1 MKNMTNIVTSVKYRY
16 LGFDID
22 TPPLF
27 RAYESNIYPGAEPI
41 RRRRMSAEDKSETLS
56 IVSSNRSTINISSD
70 STERMETPPI
80 ATSPPVT
87 VTTNG
92 IENKGFIEDEKKN
105 VEFEAVNLE
114 LVDLNK
120 SSSPLSEPRVYAPPP
135 QTQPTVTQK
144 FSDYYVS
151 VNEHK
156 KGLRGEKL
164 YVTKD
169 SRRGRGCKRYCCAL
183 LVLLVIAATVTIAS
197 LVGTGIIDTQ
207 PKFKGEI
214 NKSGRSRDLPPT
226 NDSLISEPRPVIDN
240 DFGDVN
246 IEANEILPR
255 DAVPNVLEGQMAIK
269 NVAWDDRLSNS
280 SNPFFKDMAQKVEKT
295 LYPIFV
301 SPMKEERADFFI
313 TVKEF
318 ERKDG
323 VTPHYRVGWELKD
336 NSFSDGLELITKDE
350 ISEMMMKHL
359 KSNNGRL
366 NNVFD
371 VPMES
376 IRVKRVAD
384 DKCDIMQCQ
393 SFCSYD
399 YPSNDFKCGCSQS
412 FMLAE
417 DGRTCIEDSTD
428 PTSNVNLLTAFGL
441 PSDAENDQQGS
452 FEVDTTVS
460 TLETTKDETVS
471 RLETTEDESVSQKS
485 NIDIESDD
493 YAKVPRFL
501 NTSVDHDN
509 GHGDHSAFEDE
520 HHQLDDEWGNTE
532 FPILDSFG
540 EMVTINDSDLKNTSD
555 HNNHENSQYDKN
567 GSLQSHLEKGAHGK
581 EHNGEIIH
589 HNQEHEHGNIDQT
602 WQSTQSNTEGNSGV
616 VDQGLESLEENWNI
630 TSGAEPNNLINHNLH
645 DPALDKLNTNGQ
657 NNQGN
662 EQHENGFDP
671 VFHGSNANEQNNPVN
686 EHHSDGVDHS
696 LLVAN
701 TNGQKN
707 KENEE
712 HSIGIDHTLN
722 VSNTNA
728 KNNEDKEE
736 HKDGFDPTLQGS
748 TSNGQNTTGDE
759 QHENVFEPTLL
770 GSNDNGLNNQ
780 GNEQPSDGVQPIL
793 QVSNTNTQNNE
804 DNEGHKN
811 GFEPA
816 LQGSDSNIQNTQGD
830 EQHGNVF
837 EPTLDGSNAN
847 DQNNHGDEQHI
858 NGVDHNL
865 HSSNSNVDNIQ
876 GHDGHNNGVD
886 PSLNGS
892 NSNVQGNVGNENGF
906 EPALNGSNSNDQN
919 NQVLDKQ
926 VSVSFSSE
934 NESSKENQNEN
945 NNSVSLSQNTD
956 DFEQS
961 RISSDENT
969 GHLEKE
975 HEHDE
980 VPKFSFSSRMNDSK
994 EEESDQKSHHV
1005 SGVNH
1010 NKKHRN
1016 DHAEGLSSNEGGNL
1030 GINGSYEES
1039 ADAESNNNSNEF
1051 NLNTEESNTYPDDK
1065 EGINQLSG
1073 SSQSLEDDV
1082 NSEQNIESSSSEPED
1097 NLEDQINNLNNLKKS
1112 SNINGKSTILKEG
1125 NDKVNVVSSNPETNS
1140 NKDDR
1145 EHPTT
1150 SENDSN
1156 SKEQIDT
1163 LVTAGTVDNLNKKS
1177 NTADNSGESSDT
1189 NEETDEANIQ
1199 ILGLASPLGKDL
1211 DEKEKNGKEFI
1222 QKQNETNINIVEKE
1236 DSRKITILE
1245 KSEDEIAHEDPKK
1258 VEHGSIHHI
1267 SEKTEN
1273 VNIHQGSEKKPN
1285 EKQSITFVHS
1295 AGNDQSVTDSSP
1307 FENNQSTKESS
1318 IEGHYHGDVFHAG
1331 FHEDDSFVDSDSRD
1345 HQFQSSTTDESNRED
1360 KVITEIFD
1368 SENSGLNDNGE
1379 SNSSIDN
1386 DNGESN
1392 SSIDDKISSP
1402 TLQTLNVEDDATTSK
1417 TSSLNSTPAKRNS
1430 TLEGIDSK
1438 NVDTK
1443 EVLSDGI
1450 TTQSTSFITDYS
1462 ETQDVS
1468 PTETN
1473 VNEQTTEFAFENK
1486 INEGIGV
1493 TVSPNSKNDKVF
1505 EKKNVNEPENPNART
1520 ILESKD
1526 NLGREALDNKSQ
1538 RNLDHGISQSDF
1550 VEDEG
1555 DKGPNIKFN
1564 TSDQNIHTQQ
1574 SMDSDIINTF
1584 EGHNEKGDIIRKD
1597 EYGSLETDQSTEK
1610 IRDYIFNDILH
1621 KFASGV
1627 TNINIQ
1633 PETKYNDKNKSNE
1646 NKLDNSKNI
1655 SQINEHIET
1664 IIDGTSGSTN
1674 EHTTTANPRNFDAS
1688 DIVNKVGDIVI
1699 KSDNDKKE
1707 TKFRISGSLGNENS
1721 LPNNETFNSKA
1732 DISQENINS
1741 SNVFHVK
1748 DQNIFTNGS
1757 QLDLE
1762 LIQKIIL
1769 RNVLYNS
1776 QTNPF
1781 HQDSQPYQFGLQYPN
1796 GTEAVFNFNGTIL
1809 DSSLIPT
1816 FILGNTTH
1824 ENIKEN
1830 IAILPNGQP
1839 IPNHQQQFQSA
1850 SDEIA
1855 DEKEVPSSSPGS
1867 NQVIFG
1873 GFQLPKG
1880 TPVNATSD
1888 LSTSF
1893 LSEFNPQIELNS
1905 KNDETSNPNTSDNPN
1920 QVIFGGFHLPNGTKI
1935 DLTSNIPN

>member
-1 MKNMTNIVTSVKYRY
+1 MSKNEEELLKVKGLLLIVKWRSDSLSNKPKPINSRY

-156 KGLRGEKL
+156 KGL
-164 YVTKD
+164 

-269 NVAWDDRLSNS
+269 N
-280 SNPFFKDMAQKVEKT
+280 
-295 LYPIFV
+295 
-301 SPMKEERADFFI
+301 
-313 TVKEF
+313 EF

-567 GSLQSHLEKGAHGK
+567 GSLQSHLEK
-581 EHNGEIIH
+581 
-589 HNQEHEHGNIDQT
+589 EHEHGNIDQT

-696 LLVAN
+696 LL
-701 TNGQKN
+701 
-707 KENEE
+707 
-712 HSIGIDHTLN
+712 
-722 VSNTNA
+722 
-728 KNNEDKEE
+728 NNEDKEE

-837 EPTLDGSNAN
+837 EPTFDGSNAN
-847 DQNNHGDEQHI
+847 DQNNPGDEQHI

-906 EPALNGSNSNDQN
+906 EPAF
-919 NQVLDKQ
+919 K
-926 VSVSFSSE
+926 
-934 NESSKENQNEN
+934 
-945 NNSVSLSQNTD
+945 
-956 DFEQS
+956 
-961 RISSDENT
+961 
-969 GHLEKE
+969 
-975 HEHDE
+975 
-980 VPKFSFSSRMNDSK
+980 RMNDSK

-1016 DHAEGLSSNEGGNL
+1016 DHADGLSSNEGGNL

-1082 NSEQNIESSSSEPED
+1082 NSEQNTESSSSEPED

-1145 EHPTT
+1145 
-1150 SENDSN
+1150 
-1156 SKEQIDT
+1156 
-1163 LVTAGTVDNLNKKS
+1163 TVDNLNKKI
-1177 NTADNSGESSDT
+1177 NTTDNSGESSDT

-1258 VEHGSIHHI
+1258 AQ
-1267 SEKTEN
+1267 K
-1273 VNIHQGSEKKPN
+1273 KKPN

-1538 RNLDHGISQSDF
+1538 SNSNPNESTNIVIPSGSSIDTETEERDSINDFDATAKNKIIIQDQNDKIESNERDNNDTSGNTILVDDKLVTASSAVKQSPEKINVITSQDQQIQNISKNVEPNMQDADDSTLLEKSTERNPESNINNDAIFEKDTESIQTNSNSENNAKVIF

-1555 DKGPNIKFN
+1555 DKGPNIEFN
-1564 TSDQNIHTQQ
+1564 TSDQNISTQQ
-1574 SMDSDIINTF
+1574 SIDSDIINTF
-1584 EGHNEKGDIIRKD
+1584 EGHNEKGDIIQKD
-1597 EYGSLETDQSTEK
+1597 EDGSLETDQSTEK
-1610 IRDYIFNDILH
+1610 IRDDIFNDILH

-1633 PETKYNDKNKSNE
+1633 PETKYNEKNKSNE

-1664 IIDGTSGSTN
+1664 IFEGTSGSTN
-1674 EHTTTANPRNFDAS
+1674 EQTTTANPRNFDAS
-1688 DIVNKVGDIVI
+1688 DIVNKVGNIVI
-1699 KSDNDKKE
+1699 KSDNDKNE

-1721 LPNNETFNSKA
+1721 LPNNETFNFEE

-1748 DQNIFTNGS
+1748 DQNIFTNDS
-1757 QLDLE
+1757 QLDPE

-1769 RNVLYNS
+1769 RNVLNNN

-1796 GTEAVFNFNGTIL
+1796 GTEAVFNFNGTTL

-1816 FILGNTTH
+1816 FILSNSTH

-1850 SDEIA
+1850 SDEIV

-1867 NQVIFG
+1867 NQVIF
-1873 GFQLPKG
+1873 
-1880 TPVNATSD
+1880 VNSILK
-1888 LSTSF
+1888 LS
-1893 LSEFNPQIELNS
+1893 
-1905 KNDETSNPNTSDNPN
+1905 
-1920 QVIFGGFHLPNGTKI
+1920 
-1935 DLTSNIPN
+1935 